1 MKKGLLILLCMPL
14 LFGSCSKSEVT
25 PQPQSLEDVIV
36 GIEWSLSNENE
47 DGFLLAEDG
56 KFYLTQKC
64 QSNTHF
70 GNWEIVEDVI
80 KYKYTS
86 SSQEITTILG
96 EVTEYSESQIKLISY
111 PNASTSIVEVYMLG
125 TVDVYGCMN
134 SQFANYNPL
143 ANCDDGYCSNQVPQD
158 ILFAES
164 IFNDAGIIIEEGL
177 TDNGQKIG
185 CANYTL
191 FNTNSSDIDTL
202 IVDFGANN
210 CLHNGK
216 IRRGKLFITYSGKY
230 RDSLSVINTT
240 FDNYYVN
247 NNLIQ
252 GERIITNQGRNDNGN
267 MFFAILINNASI
279 NTANG
284 TINWESNRER
294 EWISGS
300 STYDF
305 YDDKYKVTGLVNGIS
320 ENGNSF
326 SVTITNPLTVD
337 LGCLPSCITKSGT
350 IEISSN
356 GYSDIIVDYGNS
368 NCDCEV
374 LINGNTHLIPN

>member
-1 MKKGLLILLCMPL
+1 MKKLLLILLCLPL
-14 LFGSCSKSEVT
+14 LFSTCSKSDVT
-25 PQPQSLEDVIV
+25 PQSQSLEDVIV
-36 GIEWSLSNENE
+36 GVEWCLSNDNE

-86 SSQEITTILG
+86 STQEITTILG
-96 EVTEYSESQIKLISY
+96 EVTEYSESQIKLLSY
-111 PNASTSIVEVYMLG
+111 PNSSTSIVEVYILG
-125 TVDVYGCMN
+125 TVDVYGCMD
-134 SQFANYNPL
+134 SQFANYNLL
-143 ANCDDGYCSNQVPQD
+143 ANCDDGSCSNQVAQD

-164 IFNDAGIIIEEGL
+164 IFNDVGIIIEEGL

-191 FNTNSSDIDTL
+191 FNTNISDIDTL
-202 IVDFGANN
+202 IVDFGTSN

-216 IRRGKLFITYSGKY
+216 LRKGKLIITYSGKY

-267 MFFAILINNASI
+267 MFFTITINNASI
-279 NTANG
+279 NTSDG
-284 TINWESNRER
+284 IINWESNRER

-305 YDDKYKVTGLVNGIS
+305 YDDKYKVTGLVNGIRV
-320 ENGNSF
+320 NGNSF
-326 SVTITNPLTVD
+326 SMKITNPLNVD
-337 LGCLPSCITKSGT
+337 LGCLPSCIIKSGT
-350 IEISSN
+350 VEISPN

-368 NCDCEV
+368 ICDCEV
-374 LINGNTHLIPN
+374 LIHGNIHLIPN